1 MEKVIT
7 EFKVIETDDGF
18 RIEIKG
24 DKEKIRSFIPWFGG
38 RGCCSEGHGHGH
50 GHAGRRGRHGRMGF
64 NPMMW
69 MNMPPW
75 WDGEEYEENDEEQ
88 TVEDD

>member
-1 MEKVIT
+1 MENVIT

-24 DKEKIRSFIPWFGG
+24 DKEQIKAFMSGFGG
-38 RGCCSEGHGHGH
+38 RKGWRGGHSHG
-50 GHAGRRGRHGRMGF
+50 RGRAWGPMGF

-69 MNMPPW
+69 MNMAHGCGM
-75 WDGEEYEENDEEQ
+75 WDFEEEEESEEA
-88 TVEDD
+88 EEA